1 MWIRRYHQL
10 EFLLAEAQ
18 AAGCDS
24 VITVGGVQSNH
35 CRATAAAVTAV
46 GETVILLM
54 FSLPMA
60 IETPGGWAVQQ
71 DDSLADG

>member
-18 AAGCDS
+18 AAGYES
-24 VITVGGVQSNH
+24 VINVGGVQSNH

-46 GETVILLM
+46 GETVIRL
-54 FSLPMA
+54 A
-60 IETPGGWAVQQ
+60 IVLSYPSIYRYRIGKFI
-71 DDSLADG
+71 